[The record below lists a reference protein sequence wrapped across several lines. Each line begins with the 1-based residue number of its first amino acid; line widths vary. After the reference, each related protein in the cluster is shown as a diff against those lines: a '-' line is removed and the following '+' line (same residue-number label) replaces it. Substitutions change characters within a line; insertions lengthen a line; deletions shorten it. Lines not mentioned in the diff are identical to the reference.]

1 MQTYLGR
8 FIDTKQERVLI
19 TTVFVLAAAVGLIA
33 SGYGIYNHHLQA
45 KINRKKIEEMGL

>member
-19 TTVFVLAAAVGLIA
+19 TSLIVGAAIIGAIA
-33 SGYGIYNHHLQA
+33 SGYGIYNHYLQA

>member
-8 FIDTKQERVLI
+8 FIDTKQERIVI
-19 TTVFVLAAAVGLIA
+19 TSVFVLAATIGLIA

-45 KINRKKIEEMGL
+45 KINRKQIEEMGL